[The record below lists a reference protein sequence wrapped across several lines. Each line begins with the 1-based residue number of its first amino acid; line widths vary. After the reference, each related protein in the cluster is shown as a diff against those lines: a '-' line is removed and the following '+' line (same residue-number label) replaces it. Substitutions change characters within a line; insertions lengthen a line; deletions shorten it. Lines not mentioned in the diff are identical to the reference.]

1 MFSHLKQIEKLMSDV
16 SIKITIAGRVY
27 PLTVDENEREIVEKA
42 AERVDNSVR
51 MFMKSYAVKDKQD
64 LLAMTA
70 LQMATSANNNDD
82 GQDKQELLNE
92 LRSLEKLLDT
102 HLHD

>member
-1 MFSHLKQIEKLMSDV
+1 MSDV

-27 PLTVDENEREIVEKA
+27 PLTVDEGERELVEKA

-70 LQMATSANNNDD
+70 LQMATSASNTS
-82 GQDKQELLNE
+82 DKTNMHETIQQLKT
-92 LRSLEKLLDT
+92 LEQLLDM
-102 HLHD
+102 HLAD

>member
-1 MFSHLKQIEKLMSDV
+1 MGDV

-27 PLTVDENEREIVEKA
+27 PLTVDASEKELVEKA
-42 AERVDNSVR
+42 AERVDNSIR

-70 LQMATSANNNDD
+70 LQMATSANKND
-82 GQDKQELLNE
+82 GESGLQHTINK
-92 LRSLEKLLDT
+92 LRSLEQLLDA
-102 HLHD
+102 HLAD

>member
-1 MFSHLKQIEKLMSDV
+1 MSDV

-27 PLTVDENEREIVEKA
+27 PLTVDESEKELVEKA

-70 LQMATSANNNDD
+70 LQMATSANKNDGAEGLHD
-82 GQDKQELLNE
+82 TINK
-92 LRSLEKLLDT
+92 LRSLEQLLDT
-102 HLHD
+102 HLAD